1 MEYGWSDAAYKV
13 VLKNFS
19 KASAGG
25 NQKANPVAAI
35 EISKLRCIGP
45 FGSAHT
51 APRKIARLQSEW
63 SAFSTAAWTSVRAA
77 LASACVS

>member
-1 MEYGWSDAAYKV
+1 MGYGWSDAAYKV

-25 NQKANPVAAI
+25 SQKANSVAAI
-35 EISKLRCIGP
+35 EIEMLGP

>member
-25 NQKANPVAAI
+25 NQKANPSQL
-35 EISKLRCIGP
+35 SKYRN
-45 FGSAHT
+45 
-51 APRKIARLQSEW
+51 
-63 SAFSTAAWTSVRAA
+63 
-77 LASACVS
+77 

>member
-25 NQKANPVAAI
+25 SQKATQSQL
-35 EISKLRCIGP
+35 SKLRCIGRL
-45 FGSAHT
+45 
-51 APRKIARLQSEW
+51 APHIPRLEK
-63 SAFSTAAWTSVRAA
+63 
-77 LASACVS
+77 